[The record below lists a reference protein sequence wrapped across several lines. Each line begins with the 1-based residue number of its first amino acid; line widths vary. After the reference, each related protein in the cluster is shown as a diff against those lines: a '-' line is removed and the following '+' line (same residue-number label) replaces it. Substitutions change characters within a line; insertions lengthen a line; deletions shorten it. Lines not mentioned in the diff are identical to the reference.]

1 MKSEKGPVF
10 FFMHIKVQIAYIAKY
25 KVKHVC

>member
-1 MKSEKGPVF
+1 MKNEKSPVF

-25 KVKHVC
+25 KVKHA